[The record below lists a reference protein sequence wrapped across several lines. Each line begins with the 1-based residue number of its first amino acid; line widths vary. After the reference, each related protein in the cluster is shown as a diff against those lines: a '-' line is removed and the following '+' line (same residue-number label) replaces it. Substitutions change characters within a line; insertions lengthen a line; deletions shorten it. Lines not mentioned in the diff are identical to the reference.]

1 MTLKLATRKSILA
14 RTQTEYIMSLLQ
26 QKGIQCEEVLTDTLG
41 DKILNVTLDK
51 IGGKGLFI
59 KELEKLMLM
68 GEAHCGV
75 HSMKDVPYELPEGF
89 TIAAMPIRE
98 DVRDAFISRD
108 DKTFWNLPQ
117 GAKIGTSSKRR
128 GEQLKA
134 LRPDIEIVP
143 VRGNVQTRLSKI
155 ESENLHGIVLAAAGL
170 KRLNLTH
177 LITNY
182 FEIDEV
188 IPAIAQGAL
197 GVEVYNNCEFFKEIS
212 EMDDKEVR
220 ICVEAERSF
229 MTELKGDCHSTIG
242 AYAKIE
248 GNKMN
253 IIGIY
258 EIEGKLV
265 RSSISGEV
273 SNYISLGKALARNIL
288 SKEEGDINE

>member
-1 MTLKLATRKSILA
+1 MTLRLATRKSILA
-14 RTQTEYIMSLLQ
+14 RTQTQYIMDLLEK
-26 QKGIQCEEVLTDTLG
+26 KGIDCEEVLTDTLG
-41 DKILNVTLDK
+41 DKILDVTLDK

-98 DVRDAFISRD
+98 DVRDAFISKD
-108 DKTFWNLPQ
+108 EKTFWNLPK

-128 GEQLKA
+128 GQQLKA
-134 LRPDIEIVP
+134 LRPDVEIVP

-155 ESENLHGIVLAAAGL
+155 ETENLDGIVLAAAGL
-170 KRLNLTH
+170 KRLNLEH

-182 FEIDEV
+182 FEVNEI

-197 GVEVYNNCEFFKEIS
+197 GVEVYKDCEFFKELS
-212 EMDDKEVR
+212 SMDDKEVR
-220 ICVEAERSF
+220 LCVEAERSF

-242 AYAKIE
+242 AYAEIKDD
-248 GNKMN
+248 KMN
-253 IIGIY
+253 LIGIY
-258 EIEGKLV
+258 EIDGKLI
-265 RSSISGEV
+265 RSSSSGNISD
-273 SNYISLGKALARNIL
+273 YLDLGKSLARNIL
-288 SKEEGDINE
+288 SKKEGDTNE